1 MIHKYFDFTS
11 QGYLN
16 TLAATPDIF
25 ERALEI
31 GDYSPETRGIIDLLM
46 LGTYPRSLAF
56 PVEFTV
62 FDGKKLRDVIEMQW
76 CSAFLISNRLRDIFQ
91 TEGLTGWQTFDVI
104 VRKKNGEVIPGYCGF
119 SVIGRCP
126 CEVPKSADAPD
137 FFHPESKARGFRCSQ
152 KVIDVLRKYKIRD
165 FDISNPIYDKDG
177 NNVSWERIK
186 I

>member
-1 MIHKYFDFTS
+1 MTQKYFDFDS

-25 ERALEI
+25 KRALEN
-31 GDYSPETRGIIDLLM
+31 GDYSPETRDIITLLM
-46 LGTYPRSLAF
+46 LGTYPRSLTF

-62 FDGKKLRDVIEMQW
+62 TDGKKLRDVIEIR
-76 CSAFLISNRLRDIFQ
+76 CCYSFLISTRLRDIFR
-91 TEGLTGWQTFDVI
+91 TEGLTGWQTYDVI

-126 CEVPKSADAPD
+126 CEVPQSADVPD
-137 FFHPESKARGFRCSQ
+137 FFHPESKARGIRCSQ

-165 FDISNPIYDKDG
+165 FDISNPIYDTDG
-177 NNVSWERIK
+177 NTVSWERIK